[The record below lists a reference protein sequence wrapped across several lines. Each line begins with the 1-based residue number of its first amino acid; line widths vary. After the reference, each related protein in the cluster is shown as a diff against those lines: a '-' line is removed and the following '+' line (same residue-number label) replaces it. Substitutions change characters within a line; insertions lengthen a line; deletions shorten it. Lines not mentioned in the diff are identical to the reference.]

1 MAGRG
6 PFRATAGFLLAAS
19 TLAGAAA
26 HAAPTVAELAATCE
40 QALAAGYR
48 GEAAVMCDWY
58 VAPCGACGPGGPPPK
73 AWCVPAGMSD
83 EALAS
88 LVVAELRAVDPASPA
103 PAAVKEILRR
113 RLPCR
118 TED

>member
-1 MAGRG
+1 
-6 PFRATAGFLLAAS
+6 
-19 TLAGAAA
+19 
-26 HAAPTVAELAATCE
+26 
-40 QALAAGYR
+40 
-48 GEAAVMCDWY
+48 
-58 VAPCGACGPGGPPPK
+58 
-73 AWCVPAGMSD
+73 MSD